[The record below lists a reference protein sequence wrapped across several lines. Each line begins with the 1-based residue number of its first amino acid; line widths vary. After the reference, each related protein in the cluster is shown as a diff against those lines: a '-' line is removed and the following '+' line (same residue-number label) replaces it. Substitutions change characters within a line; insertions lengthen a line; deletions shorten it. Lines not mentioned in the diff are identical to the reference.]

1 MPLTYPDNVFVGA
14 KISEIEDDRFLMKYA
29 VVSRK
34 HAKVAAEGEGIIVS
48 YDYRELRKAPLPEE
62 IKTRIRILEKND
74 ES

>member
-1 MPLTYPDNVFVGA
+1 
-14 KISEIEDDRFLMKYA
+14 MKYA
-29 VVSRK
+29 VVSRR

-62 IKTRIRILEKND
+62 IKGRIRILEKND